1 MENAP
6 DINWIDGIITGMLL
20 LSSAWGLFRGLVR
33 GVLGILSLLA
43 SFVAAQKYGGAL
55 GAAMGALLGESVVSV
70 VLGYVLVFL
79 TGLMVFGIFSY
90 FVRKVLAGADLG
102 GADKF
107 GGLFFGAA
115 RGGILGA
122 LFVLLLSAFP
132 LQQAASWRESVTVP
146 LIGGALNAAL
156 NLSPL
161 RGYAEY
167 LKFDSENRPRL
178 AVAGRI
184 AEAGKNGGEPEQKN
198 MEKGR
203 NAENGVSPPAA
214 LKRDDLL
221 DELNDEMARQS
232 LHNDETARQNA
243 EEFKD
248 KHREKSFLQKISPVL
263 EEISDELEK
272 GE

>member
-55 GAAMGALLGESVVSV
+55 GAAMGALLGESVVSA

-132 LQQAASWRESVTVP
+132 LQQAASWRESVAVP

-178 AVAGRI
+178 AVAGQV
-184 AEAGKNGGEPEQKN
+184 AEAEKNGGEPKQKN
-198 MEKGR
+198 TEKGR
-203 NAENGVSPPAA
+203 NAENGDAPAA

-232 LHNDETARQNA
+232 LHNDETARKNA

-248 KHREKSFLQKISPVL
+248 KQREKSFLQKLSPVL
-263 EEISDELEK
+263 EEISDELKK